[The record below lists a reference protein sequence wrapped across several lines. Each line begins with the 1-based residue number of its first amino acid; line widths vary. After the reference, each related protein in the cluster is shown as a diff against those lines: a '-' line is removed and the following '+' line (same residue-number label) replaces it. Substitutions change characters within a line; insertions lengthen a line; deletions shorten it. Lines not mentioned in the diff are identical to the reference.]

1 MAGIAS
7 TRIAS
12 GGGVFHKPQANNA
25 GGANGTDASSPFDQL
40 LGSATAGQAAV
51 GSAAT
56 GQAGDD
62 QSSRDKADAGKK
74 SGKNAKLD
82 GKANNT
88 QQAAN
93 QAVSNGPTLIQANA
107 ANSVA
112 SDIAA
117 NVAANAANDD
127 NTGSDNSS
135 AATGSQSTDPSIGQP
150 TDPSAQQTA
159 PDPSQSLAPTQNS
172 ASMQAGSDPGNEI
185 DNAIAALA
193 DAGAQTSNTS
203 SATTAPPDGSGGA
216 DTPAAPASATNSS
229 AASTTGPACTS
240 KAGKAS
246 VTDQAVADIQ
256 AQTKD
261 ASSQT
266 DTATQSGAPKKDHK
280 SGKARDQDN
289 TGTSATGIQS
299 APPDPTAVA
308 AAVMP
313 SPAPAATN
321 NAAPGTGDAMPAAA
335 IGPAKDAAKNTQ
347 VNANPTAGAKPPAL
361 ADQASGNASNAD
373 PASGTQPSPTGAVT
387 QNVQVSQSDSGASA
401 GTVNA
406 LAVAIAAKS
415 QSGNKQFD
423 IRLDPPELGR
433 VEVRLSIDTTGKVQA
448 SLSADQPRTLDLL
461 KTDSPTLTRAL
472 RDAGLNVAQNGL
484 NFSLRGQSQQNGG
497 GNGFMPRGGRASHVS
512 LIATSAI
519 GSVPNGANYQGPADG
534 RLDIRV

>member
-1 MAGIAS
+1 MPFFSFAYAVHLARKRKGMRAEILVQALLWVRPVSTTGSLVAGIAS

-56 GQAGDD
+56 GQPGDD

-93 QAVSNGPTLIQANA
+93 QDVSNGTTLIQANA

-112 SDIAA
+112 SNIAA

-172 ASMQAGSDPGNEI
+172 ASMQASSDPGNEI

-216 DTPAAPASATNSS
+216 DTPAASASAANSS
-229 AASTTGPACTS
+229 AASTTGPAGTS

-246 VTDQAVADIQ
+246 VTDQAGADIQ

-289 TGTSATGIQS
+289 TGTSATGVQS

-308 AAVMP
+308 AVAAMI

-321 NAAPGTGDAMPAAA
+321 NAAPSTGDVMPAAA

-347 VNANPTAGAKPPAL
+347 ANVNPTAGAKPPAL

-373 PASGTQPSPTGAVT
+373 PASGTQPSPTGAT
-387 QNVQVSQSDSGASA
+387 ADSQSVATPSAAATQGADS
-401 GTVNA
+401 
-406 LAVAIAAKS
+406 
-415 QSGNKQFD
+415 
-423 IRLDPPELGR
+423 
-433 VEVRLSIDTTGKVQA
+433 
-448 SLSADQPRTLDLL
+448 
-461 KTDSPTLTRAL
+461 
-472 RDAGLNVAQNGL
+472 
-484 NFSLRGQSQQNGG
+484 
-497 GNGFMPRGGRASHVS
+497 
-512 LIATSAI
+512 
-519 GSVPNGANYQGPADG
+519 
-534 RLDIRV
+534 